1 MDFAQA
7 LSDLKDG
14 KINHFDVDPETF
26 PAFQKAWSAFPYQNT
41 VKGIAQR
48 AGKVTYIQAK

>member
-1 MDFAQA
+1 MDYAQA
-7 LSDLKDG
+7 LLDLRNG
-14 KINHFDVDPETF
+14 EIEAITVEPQNF

-48 AGKVTYIQAK
+48 AGKVTYVRSK